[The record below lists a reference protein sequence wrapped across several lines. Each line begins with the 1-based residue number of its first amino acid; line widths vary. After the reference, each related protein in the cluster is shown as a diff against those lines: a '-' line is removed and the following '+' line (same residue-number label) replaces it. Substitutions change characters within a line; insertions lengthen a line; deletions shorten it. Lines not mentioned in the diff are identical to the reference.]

1 MVSVDEGRDCDAV
14 STGGRAR
21 PAVEP
26 CEREQARLFAELLGS
41 EINSMRAAA
50 AVAEA
55 ECPRRERSRAA
66 DAREQRIALMYD
78 RIDEATRILDALK
91 VRYGADQ

>member
-14 STGGRAR
+14 STGGRR
-21 PAVEP
+21 PVEP
-26 CEREQARLFAELLGS
+26 CEREQARLFVELLGS
-41 EINSMRAAA
+41 EINSMRAAV

-55 ECPRRERSRAA
+55 ECPRRKRSRAA

-78 RIDEATRILDALK
+78 RIDEAMRILDALK
-91 VRYGADQ
+91 IRYGADQ